1 MIFSYNYLVLIDL
14 IVLILSIRVLRV
26 NLPAMVLQ
34 ISKAYLDKSIE
45 TEEIKYAT
53 PEKKKSQSHYYHKVM
68 YYGGKN

>member
-53 PEKKKSQSHYYHKVM
+53 PEKKKKRVKVIIII
-68 YYGGKN
+68 K